1 MATERVTERS
11 DGQTTE
17 RVVERDVG
25 GGTTYVEK
33 RGSGFGGIMVGV
45 AVLTMVA
52 IVAFFLL
59 QANRNDALQTQAV
72 TSAASSVADSAATA
86 AEGVSDAAGKAA
98 DAVTPAN

>member
-45 AVLTMVA
+45 AVLAMVA

>member
-1 MATERVTERS
+1 MAIERVTERS

-25 GGTTYVEK
+25 GGTTFVEK
-33 RGSGFGGIMVGV
+33 GGSGFGGIMVGV
-45 AVLTMVA
+45 AVLAMVA

-86 AEGVSDAAGKAA
+86 AEGVSNAANKAA